1 MCLVSSPPSLFF
13 LFCFIVYFIRGPLLF
28 SNGLLVLFIY
38 LFYFIIFHALIDAGE
53 VVFKESEQSL
63 EFVDAINALT
73 AHRGGDCA
81 EYTLAGIVNAF
92 GQDPLFGSPMY
103 VFTDAGPKDATEE
116 KIEEVKILAEMDDVT
131 IHFLTTGIRTSC
143 SLFINYGEC
152 NVAGAWVGD
161 GGGVSEPPI
170 GSRFILKKRGNG
182 V

>member
-1 MCLVSSPPSLFF
+1 MFSKFAIIIVF
-13 LFCFIVYFIRGPLLF
+13 FCFVLLF
-28 SNGLLVLFIY
+28 ILSGAHYFLVMGSWFYSFIFI

-53 VVFKESEQSL
+53 VVYKESNQSL

-161 GGGVSEPPI
+161 GGGGCLNLLLVADL
-170 GSRFILKKRGNG
+170 F
-182 V
+182 

>member
-1 MCLVSSPPSLFF
+1 MCLVSSPSSLFF

-143 SLFINYGEC
+143 SLFIN
-152 NVAGAWVGD
+152 
-161 GGGVSEPPI
+161 
-170 GSRFILKKRGNG
+170 
-182 V
+182 